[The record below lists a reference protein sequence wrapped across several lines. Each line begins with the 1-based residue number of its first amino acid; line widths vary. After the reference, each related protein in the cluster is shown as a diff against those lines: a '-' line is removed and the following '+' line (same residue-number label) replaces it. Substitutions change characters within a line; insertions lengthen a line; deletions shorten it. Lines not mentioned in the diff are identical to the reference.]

1 MIRAIIFDLD
11 NCIAPSDSMGRDFMD
26 PVFAAIR
33 DANRG
38 HVSDE
43 DLERAFDEMWRV
55 PLDAVAKR
63 HAFSEEMLDAGW
75 RVSRELE
82 VRNNMRAYDDLELLR
97 DLPAKRYL
105 VTSGFRRIQE
115 SKIRALGIAPLFE
128 EVHVDAIDEQDRKR
142 KEGLFRDIAGKGA
155 FAPEEVLVVGDHPES
170 EIAAGNRLGMPTVQ
184 ILRPGVVEGTT
195 AKFVIRSFRELP
207 EILSTLRNRNL

>member
-11 NCIAPSDSMGRDFMD
+11 NCVSPSDSMGRDFMD

-33 DANRG
+33 EANRG
-38 HVSDE
+38 HVGESE
-43 DLERAFDEMWRV
+43 LASAFGEMWRV
-55 PLDAVAKR
+55 PLDAVAKKYG
-63 HAFSEEMLDAGW
+63 FSDEMLAAGW

-82 VRNNMRAYDDLELLR
+82 VRNAMSGYDDVDSLR
-97 DLPAKRYL
+97 DLPLKRYL

-115 SKIRALGIAPLFE
+115 SKIRALGIAPLFDE
-128 EVHVDAIDEQDRKR
+128 THVDAIDEPGRR
-142 KEGLFRDIAGKGA
+142 GKEGLFREIAAEGS
-155 FAPEEVLVVGDHPES
+155 FAPGEVLVVGDHPES

-195 AKFVIRSFRELP
+195 AKFVISSFRDLP
-207 EILSTLRNRNL
+207 GILSRLKQ